1 MNVTK
6 RSAARPP
13 RRLWRHPS
21 SFEEGK
27 TSGLAL
33 GRAKLRRHPVSGL
46 VAVAV
51 PEVVDDV
58 VAALDHREDA
68 GSRDGGGE
76 LLGLRVR
83 GKAVF
88 RPRDDVDRAAD
99 VLRAL
104 RERKA
109 QRDLA
114 RFLEVRALRAHAEGF
129 HVHLRAAGEI
139 GGALE
144 GAGER
149 DASAD
154 AALERGGARRV
165 VAAERHAPD
174 AGARLVDVRA
184 SLEEIEHR

>member
-1 MNVTK
+1 MSAVR
-6 RSAARPP
+6 RSAKTPP
-13 RRLWRHPS
+13 RRLRRHPS

-27 TSGLAL
+27 KNAL
-33 GRAKLRRHPVSGL
+33 SLWRAKLRRRPVGGL

-51 PEVVDDV
+51 PEVVDVV
-58 VAALDHREDA
+58 VAAFDHREQA
-68 GSRDGGGE
+68 GTRDGGGE

-83 GKAVF
+83 SEAVF
-88 RPRDDVDRAAD
+88 RPGDDVDRAAD

-104 RERKA
+104 REREA

-139 GGALE
+139 GRALE

-165 VAAERHAPD
+165 VAAERHTPD

-184 SLEEIEHR
+184 GREIVE